1 MESPSSEIAPFRD
14 HQSADPAP
22 QSTARRSV
30 AGTSGNFQRLSTL
43 HHARPSSFYR
53 PLSPLFVDEAP
64 RDGRDATSA
73 RSCRPVVSGLLH
85 VGRGGVDT
93 ERSQSA
99 DTQILFTVHGDGE
112 DKASCAIWSSSSFS
126 KGSNVIAPPRTG
138 RLPDAAAPLGAI
150 GFKRGVATG

>member
-22 QSTARRSV
+22 QTTARRSV
-30 AGTSGNFQRLSTL
+30 AGTSGNFQHLTTL
-43 HHARPSSFYR
+43 HHARHSSFYW
-53 PLSPLFVDEAP
+53 PLTPLFVDEDP
-64 RDGRDATSA
+64 SDTSDATSA

-126 KGSNVIAPPRTG
+126 KGSLVIVPPGTS
-138 RLPDAAAPLGAI
+138 RLLVPL
-150 GFKRGVATG
+150 

>member
-30 AGTSGNFQRLSTL
+30 AGTRGNSQHLSTL
-43 HHARPSSFYR
+43 HHSCHSAFYR
-53 PLSPLFVDEAP
+53 PLTPFFVDEDP
-64 RDGRDATSA
+64 SDTSDATSA
-73 RSCRPVVSGLLH
+73 RSCRPVVSRLL
-85 VGRGGVDT
+85 GRGCVDT
-93 ERSQSA
+93 ERSQSGRS
-99 DTQILFTVHGDGE
+99 QIAFSSPYLGEGE

-126 KGSNVIAPPRTG
+126 KGSLVIAPPGTL

-150 GFKRGVATG
+150 GFKRGGATG

>member
-1 MESPSSEIAPFRD
+1 MGSPALQSARFGD

-30 AGTSGNFQRLSTL
+30 AGTRGNSQHLSTL
-43 HHARPSSFYR
+43 HHSCHSAFYR
-53 PLSPLFVDEAP
+53 PLTPFFVDEDP
-64 RDGRDATSA
+64 SDTSDATSA

-126 KGSNVIAPPRTG
+126 KGSNVIAPPLTG